1 MLLNK
6 KSNDTEYNKQNS
18 ISYLFNF
25 LIIND
30 LVGSILN
37 YTFKMTK
44 NTKVNSAILI
54 IGNEILSGRTQDTNT
69 STLATWLNSIGVKV
83 GEVRVIPDI
92 EKTIIDTLNTLRTTY
107 DYVFTTGGIG
117 PTHDDITAES
127 VSKAFGL
134 KYEIHKEAYKILEAY
149 YKPGEFNEGR
159 QKMVWMPE
167 NANLILNPTSGAP
180 GFNVENVFCLPGVPS
195 ILKSMLGGLTN
206 RIVGGK
212 PILSL
217 TISLR
222 TVESEI
228 ANALTKVQDDN
239 KDVEIGSYPFF
250 QAGKLGVSIVIRSEE
265 QLKID
270 NCNSQ
275 ILKFVN
281 AKKIEVV
288 ER

>member
-1 MLLNK
+1 MK
-6 KSNDTEYNKQNS
+6 
-18 ISYLFNF
+18 
-25 LIIND
+25 
-30 LVGSILN
+30 
-37 YTFKMTK
+37 K
-44 NTKVNSAILI
+44 NTKVNATILI

-69 STLATWLNSIGVKV
+69 STIATWLNSIGVKV

-92 EKTIIDTLNTLRTTY
+92 EKTIIDTLNLLRATY

-134 KYEIHKEAYKILEAY
+134 KYQIHEKAYKILEAY

-159 QKMVWMPE
+159 QKMVWMPQ
-167 NANLILNPTSGAP
+167 NASLILNPTSGAP

-206 RIVGGK
+206 KIVGGA

-228 ANALTKVQDDN
+228 ANSLTKVQNDN
-239 KDVEIGSYPFF
+239 QDVEIGSYPFF
-250 QAGKLGVSIVIRSEE
+250 QAGKLGVSIVIRSED
-265 QLKID
+265 QSKID
-270 NCNSQ
+270 NCVSQ
-275 ILKFVN
+275 ILEFVN
-281 AKKIEVV
+281 KKKIEVV
-288 ER
+288 DR

>member
-1 MLLNK
+1 
-6 KSNDTEYNKQNS
+6 
-18 ISYLFNF
+18 
-25 LIIND
+25 
-30 LVGSILN
+30 
-37 YTFKMTK
+37 MTK
-44 NTKVNSAILI
+44 KTKVNAAILI
-54 IGNEILSGRTQDTNT
+54 IGNEILSGRTKDTNT
-69 STLATWLNSIGVKV
+69 STIATWLNSIGVKV
-83 GEVRVIPDI
+83 EEVRVIPDI
-92 EKTIIDTLNTLRTTY
+92 EQKIIDTLNFLRKTY

-127 VSKAFGL
+127 VSKTFGL

-149 YKPGEFNEGR
+149 YKAGEFNEGR

-206 RIVGGK
+206 SIVGGE

-222 TVESEI
+222 TIESEI
-228 ANALTKVQDDN
+228 ANSLTKVQDDN

-250 QAGKLGVSIVIRSEE
+250 QAGKLGVSIVIRSED
-265 QLKID
+265 QSKID
-270 NCNSQ
+270 SCNTQ
-275 ILKFVN
+275 ILNFVKE
-281 AKKIEVV
+281 KKIEIV

>member
-1 MLLNK
+1 
-6 KSNDTEYNKQNS
+6 
-18 ISYLFNF
+18 
-25 LIIND
+25 
-30 LVGSILN
+30 
-37 YTFKMTK
+37 MTK
-44 NTKVNSAILI
+44 NTKVNAAILI

-83 GEVRVIPDI
+83 EEVRVIPDI
-92 EKTIIDTLNTLRTTY
+92 EKTIVSTLNSLRVSY

-117 PTHDDITAES
+117 PTHDDITAGS

-134 KYEIHKEAYKILEAY
+134 KYEIHKEAFKILEKY

-180 GFNVENVFCLPGVPS
+180 GFSVENVFCLPGVPS

-206 RIVGGK
+206 SIVGGE

-217 TISLR
+217 TVSLR

-228 ANALTKVQDDN
+228 AVSLTNVQLKN

-250 QAGKLGVSIVIRSEE
+250 QAGKLGVSIVIRSED
-265 QLKID
+265 QSKID
-270 NCNSQ
+270 ICNSQ

-281 AKKIEVV
+281 EKKIEVV
-288 ER
+288 DR